1 MWDALPAELQAA
13 IVALVYDPDASG
25 YVRPSLLR
33 HVPSQQFAHSAAAL
47 KRRSGC
53 YRRARA
59 LAFTPTLGRDP
70 VAFVDSMTRLAIDH
84 VLLRRPGG
92 FPSDLYVALIGR
104 VRRLVDQLYAQ
115 GRILS
120 LWSALGLRRSAFHR
134 SVAAEVLHAE
144 YLEDE
149 DEVRVVAFLHG
160 AFNYLH
166 SYKNI
171 YPKGDYGP
179 VPVVKEV
186 LNRRL
191 GAIESE
197 RFADEHCQEVHATR
211 VGI

>member
-1 MWDALPAELQAA
+1 
-13 IVALVYDPDASG
+13 
-25 YVRPSLLR
+25 
-33 HVPSQQFAHSAAAL
+33 
-47 KRRSGC
+47 
-53 YRRARA
+53 
-59 LAFTPTLGRDP
+59 
-70 VAFVDSMTRLAIDH
+70 MTRLAIDH

-92 FPSDLYVALIGR
+92 FPADLHVAVVAR
-104 VRRLVDQLYAQ
+104 VLRVVDELYAQ

-120 LWSALGLRRSAFHR
+120 LWSSLGLIRSAFHR
-134 SVAAEVLHAE
+134 SVAAEVIHAE
-144 YLEDE
+144 YLQDE
-149 DEVRVVAFLHG
+149 DEVRVVAFLHR
-160 AFNYLH
+160 AFNCLH

-179 VPVVKEV
+179 MPIVKEV